1 MKVNST
7 RIMAVPA
14 SKLWQGVTSEGH
26 LALAHPYVDQHLH
39 GGPMG
44 LGEKDRIVYL
54 NGLTFERQFTAWEE
68 GLGYDLR
75 IGRPN
80 GKSRS
85 LVEWRI
91 NSIDSHQ
98 SSLSITVHPDLL
110 RRWPSWLRW
119 IAFRIRVKPQL
130 QSYLDAVTGGI
141 AYWLETGAPVR
152 RSDHPNHPWFGDVKN
167 QGQTGTASGFVEQ

>member
-7 RIMAVPA
+7 RVMAVPA

-85 LVEWRI
+85 LIEWRI

-119 IAFRIRVKPQL
+119 VAFRIRVKPQL
-130 QSYLDAVTGGI
+130 QIYLDAVTGGI

-167 QGQTGTASGFVEQ
+167 QDKTRTASGFEEQ

>member
-39 GGPMG
+39 GGSMG
-44 LGEKDRIVYL
+44 IGEKDRIVYL

-119 IAFRIRVKPQL
+119 VAFRIRVKPQL